1 MTADGLLQCL
11 GIGFMVL
18 DIGGL
23 LMIIIGILV
32 GGTGVVADQI
42 IGGGQETT
50 CLQK

>member
-18 DIGGL
+18 DTGGL
-23 LMIIIGILV
+23 LMIIIGTLV
-32 GGTGVVADQI
+32 GGTGVVDDPI

-50 CLQK
+50 CRQK